1 MKGICLLVLVGSAFA
16 VISSPVRAQPKG
28 PAITVYKDPTCGCCS
43 KWVEHLSQNGFD
55 TKTIQ
60 MPDVSDV
67 KKKNGVPEG
76 ARSCHTGLVGGYVIE
91 GHVPAADIK
100 QLLKQRPR
108 GVIGLAVPGM
118 PVGSPGM
125 EVSGGRVQ
133 AFDVLAFDKSGKTT
147 VFSTQRP

>member
-1 MKGICLLVLVGSAFA
+1 MKGMCLVVIVGTAFA
-16 VISSPVRAQPKG
+16 LSSSSLRAQSKG
-28 PAITVYKDPTCGCCS
+28 PAITVYKDPTCGCCT
-43 KWVEHLSQNGFD
+43 KWVEHLRQNGFD

-67 KKKNGVPEG
+67 KKKNSVPDD
-76 ARSCHTGLVGGYVIE
+76 ARSCHTGVVGGYVIE

-125 EVSGGRVQ
+125 EVSRGRVQ
-133 AFDVLAFDKSGKTT
+133 AYDVLAFDKAGRTT
-147 VFSTQRP
+147 VFASHGR